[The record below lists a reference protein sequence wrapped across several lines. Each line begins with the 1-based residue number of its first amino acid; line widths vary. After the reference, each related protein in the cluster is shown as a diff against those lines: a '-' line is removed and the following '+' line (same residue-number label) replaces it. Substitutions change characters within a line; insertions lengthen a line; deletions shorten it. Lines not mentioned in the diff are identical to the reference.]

1 MEIVA
6 ALFVIVLAVVADFFW
21 FDVDRKRW
29 GWMKKWTKVQRAMFL
44 TGLVTISFIVYLG
57 MSIY

>member
-1 MEIVA
+1 VEIVA
-6 ALFVIVLAVVADFFW
+6 ALMVIVLAVVADFFW

-29 GWMKKWTKVQRAMFL
+29 GWTKKWTKVQRAMFL
-44 TGLVTISFIVYLG
+44 TGLIFISFIVYLG